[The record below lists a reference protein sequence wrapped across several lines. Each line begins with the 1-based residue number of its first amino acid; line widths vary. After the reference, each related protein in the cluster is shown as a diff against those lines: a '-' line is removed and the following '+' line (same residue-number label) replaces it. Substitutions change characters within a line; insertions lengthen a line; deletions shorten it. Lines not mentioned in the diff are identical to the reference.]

1 MSRIGK
7 NPIAI
12 PQGVQVRLEDG
23 VLIAKGPKGEL
34 SLATN
39 PALIFEISEKEI
51 AVKPKTQDKE
61 ASALWGLFRTLAA
74 NLVEGVEKGFSKN
87 LEFQGVGFKAQVQG
101 DKLVLELG
109 FSHPV
114 VVEAQKGISYAV
126 EKNVISVLGIDKQL
140 VGQEAARI
148 RALKKPEPYKGSGI
162 RYQGEIIK
170 RKTGK
175 KTASGG

>member
-7 NPIAI
+7 NPITI
-12 PQGVQVRLEDG
+12 PSGVQLKLEGDL
-23 VLIAKGPKGEL
+23 LIAKGPKGEL
-34 SLATN
+34 SLKVH
-39 PALIFEISEKEI
+39 PALILEISEREI
-51 AVKPKTQDKE
+51 TVKPKTQDKE
-61 ASALWGLFRTLAA
+61 TSALWGLFRTLAA

-87 LEFQGVGFKAQVQG
+87 LEFQGVGFKAQAQG

-114 VVEAQKGISYAV
+114 EIKAPSGISYTV
-126 EKNVISVLGIDKQL
+126 EKNVITVTGIDKQL

-162 RYQGEIIK
+162 RYQGEVIK
-170 RKTGK
+170 KKAGK